1 MEPVVRWAHALDPEV
16 VWALEDCR
24 HVSHHLERALVT
36 SGDRTAAARAA
47 QERALTE
54 QAEHAYS
61 QLVADWKASAPSK
74 KSAGAAPGRAPNAA
88 RQGAAPNPV
97 L

>member
-1 MEPVVRWAHALDPEV
+1 MSLGRGLTYP
-16 VWALEDCR
+16 
-24 HVSHHLERALVT
+24 S
-36 SGDRTAAARAA
+36 SGQKGKPLNARSRTAADRAA
-47 QERALTE
+47 QERTLTE
-54 QAEHAYS
+54 QAEHAYRR
-61 QLVADWKASAPSK
+61 LVADWKASAPSK

>member
-1 MEPVVRWAHALDPEV
+1 MAGAAGQKGTPLNTHP
-16 VWALEDCR
+16 
-24 HVSHHLERALVT
+24 
-36 SGDRTAAARAA
+36 GTATDRAA

-54 QAEHAYS
+54 QAEHAYRR
-61 QLVADWKASAPSK
+61 LVADWKASAPGK